1 MAGTKYEVV
10 YVARSPAS
18 MQQDEFAAMVDE
30 LCNGRSGEG
39 WSLISTAGDYGAN
52 LTLGVW
58 LYFAREAA
66 SALDESLV
74 ETGAD
79 EDVAPAADEDV
90 APAADE
96 DVETGADEDV
106 APAAGLDEDSDESL
120 IETGADEDVAP
131 AAGLD
136 EDSGESPEPAEGEAE
151 ESTEETSRWP

>member
-18 MQQDEFAAMVDE
+18 MQQDEFATMVDE
-30 LCNGRSGEG
+30 LCNGRAGEG
-39 WSLISTAGDYGAN
+39 WWLVSTAGDYGAN

-66 SALDESLV
+66 SAPDE
-74 ETGAD
+74 
-79 EDVAPAADEDV
+79 P
-90 APAADE
+90 
-96 DVETGADEDV
+96 
-106 APAAGLDEDSDESL
+106 L

-136 EDSGESPEPAEGEAE
+136 EETGESPESAEGEAE